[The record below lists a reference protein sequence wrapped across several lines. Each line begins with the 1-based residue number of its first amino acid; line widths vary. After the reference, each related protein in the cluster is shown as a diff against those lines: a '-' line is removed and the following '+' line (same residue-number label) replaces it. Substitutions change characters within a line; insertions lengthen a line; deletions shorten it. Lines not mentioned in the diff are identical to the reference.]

1 MDDSEI
7 VLRISK
13 LKKLREKIQA
23 LNESKENSVISY
35 SDNKIFLASD
45 NMEFDKNSD
54 CGSSY
59 GKN

>member
-35 SDNKIFLASD
+35 SDN
-45 NMEFDKNSD
+45 MEFDKNSD